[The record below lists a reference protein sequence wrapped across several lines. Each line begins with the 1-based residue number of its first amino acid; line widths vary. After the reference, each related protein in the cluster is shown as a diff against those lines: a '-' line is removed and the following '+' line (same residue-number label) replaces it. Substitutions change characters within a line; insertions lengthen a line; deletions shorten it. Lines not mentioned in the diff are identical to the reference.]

1 MVRRQSQGTLS
12 ESSSNINERE
22 LQKENTRGGNDPKQS
37 GKLPERKPRF
47 SSRLSDGKRPASSEE
62 HRGLRVP
69 DGGGGERLQQ
79 RTGSRGRTDAQQP
92 RARASGP
99 LLLPGARGG
108 LAPKARSEAGARPRT
123 LKQAHKRDARGPA
136 LAGPAG
142 GPHCEQVGFT
152 LGLGQVTRHSD
163 LRTRALVGLTSSG
176 EFWPPRYKARGS
188 RHMRPLCG
196 KERGGLQERRAAP
209 LAASREAGPQP
220 LKRQTRD
227 SAQHPTN
234 SRQQGIPRG
243 RQT

>member
-1 MVRRQSQGTLS
+1 MTQNSPENFR
-12 ESSSNINERE
+12 
-22 LQKENTRGGNDPKQS
+22 KENPDSAAGSVTGRDLQVRKSIGAS
-37 GKLPERKPRF
+37 GSQTE
-47 SSRLSDGKRPASSEE
+47 A
-62 HRGLRVP
+62 
-69 DGGGGERLQQ
+69 GGERLQQ

-163 LRTRALVGLTSSG
+163 LRTRALVGLT
-176 EFWPPRYKARGS
+176 
-188 RHMRPLCG
+188 
-196 KERGGLQERRAAP
+196 
-209 LAASREAGPQP
+209 
-220 LKRQTRD
+220 
-227 SAQHPTN
+227 
-234 SRQQGIPRG
+234 
-243 RQT
+243 